1 VRKLA
6 ILGALISI
14 LLLSSTGY
22 LGSRMAQGDLSV
34 KTIHLACAISGTIV
48 SILSHSLALVLLLRR
63 PSS

>member
-1 VRKLA
+1 MRKLA

-22 LGSRMAQGDLSV
+22 LGSRMARGDVSV

-48 SILSHSLALVLLLRR
+48 SILSHSLAIVLLLRR